1 MTSPGPAVTMASMR
15 AAVVDAFTDRAFA
28 GNPAAVVLLP
38 AHAPAPSPEWMQSV
52 AAEFGLSETAF
63 VSPLGGSQYRLR
75 WFTPSIEVELCGHA
89 TLATAHWLLEQGL
102 ESGPMSFRTMS
113 GWLQADGRPGEVTIS
128 LPLVP
133 VTDLQAPAGFDQAMG
148 FVSYDL
154 LGFTGQSEA
163 LQRNAL
169 VLVDPTDL
177 RDMQLNLRKL
187 ASLPLGGVIVTAVA
201 DEPAAAKGIDVL
213 SRYFAPALG
222 IDEDPV
228 TGSAH
233 STLAHYWCRELG
245 SPRFRAAQLSPR
257 GGLLDVFLDDSG
269 DEPVVRVTG
278 GAVTMMDVT
287 LRV

>member
-1 MTSPGPAVTMASMR
+1 MR

-38 AHAPAPSPEWMQSV
+38 VDAPTPSPEWMQSV

-63 VSPLGGSQYRLR
+63 VSPLGASQYRLR

-102 ESGPMSFRTMS
+102 ETGPMSFRTMS
-113 GWLQADGRPGEVTIS
+113 GWLTATGVPGHVTIG

-133 VTDLQAPAGFDQAMG
+133 LADTRAPEGFDQAMG
-148 FVSYDL
+148 FLSYDL

-163 LQRNAL
+163 LQRNAM
-169 VLVDPTDL
+169 VLVDPLDL
-177 RDMQLNLRKL
+177 RDLHLNLRKL
-187 ASLPLGGVIVTAVA
+187 AQLPLGGVIVTARA
-201 DEPAAAKGIDVL
+201 DDSAASKGIDVL

-233 STLAHYWCRELG
+233 STLADFWCRELG
-245 SPRFRAAQLSPR
+245 TRSFRAAQTSPR
-257 GGLLDVFLDDSG
+257 GGLIDVHLDDSG
-269 DEPVVRVTG
+269 EDQVVRLTG
-278 GAVTMMDVT
+278 GALTTMDVT

>member
-1 MTSPGPAVTMASMR
+1 MR

-38 AHAPAPSPEWMQSV
+38 PDVPAPAPGWMQSV
-52 AAEFGLSETAF
+52 AAEFALSETAF
-63 VSPLGGSQYRLR
+63 VTPLGGSQYQLR
-75 WFTPSIEVELCGHA
+75 WFTPSIEVDLCGHA

-102 ESGPMSFRTMS
+102 ETGAMSFRTMS
-113 GWLQADGRPGEVTIS
+113 GWLRAEGAPGRVTIT

-133 VTDLQAPAGFDQAMG
+133 VTRSTRAPEGFDEAMG
-148 FVSYDL
+148 FPGYRL

-169 VLVDPTDL
+169 VRVEAADL
-177 RDMQLNLRKL
+177 RDVQVDLRRL
-187 ASLPLGGVIVTAVA
+187 ACLPLGGVIVTARA
-201 DEPAAAKGIDVL
+201 DGTTAAEGVDVL

-233 STLAHYWCRELG
+233 STLADYWCRELG
-245 SPRFRAAQLSPR
+245 TDRFRAAQLSPR
-257 GGLLDVFLDDSG
+257 GGLLDVRLDDGG

-278 GAVTMMDVT
+278 GAVTTMDVA
-287 LRV
+287 LRVQA

>member
-1 MTSPGPAVTMASMR
+1 MR

-28 GNPAAVVLLP
+28 GNPAAVVWLDPEAPTP
-38 AHAPAPSPEWMQSV
+38 ALGWMQRV
-52 AAEFGLSETAF
+52 ASEFGLSETAF
-63 VSPLGGSQYRLR
+63 VSPLGPGQYRLR
-75 WFTPSIEVELCGHA
+75 WFTPTVEVELCGHA

-102 ESGPMSFRTMS
+102 ETGPMTFRTMS
-113 GWLQADGRPGEVTIS
+113 GRLSADGSPGDVRIG

-133 VTDLQAPAGFDQAMG
+133 VGDRRAPDGFEQAMG
-148 FVSYDL
+148 FLSYEL
-154 LGFTGQSEA
+154 VGFTDQSEA

-169 VLVDPTDL
+169 VLVDAVDL

-187 ASLPLGGVIVTAVA
+187 AQLPLGGVIATAAA
-201 DEPAAAKGIDVL
+201 DDVNAAKGVDVL

-233 STLAHYWCRELG
+233 CTLADYWCGELG
-245 SPRFRAAQLSPR
+245 RRSFRAAQVSER
-257 GGLLDVFLDDSG
+257 GGLLDVELDDSR
-269 DEPVVRVTG
+269 DEPLVLLRG
-278 GAVTMMDVT
+278 GAVTTMEVT

>member
-1 MTSPGPAVTMASMR
+1 MR

-38 AHAPAPSPEWMQSV
+38 ADAPTPSPRWMQQV
-52 AAEFGLSETAF
+52 AAEFALSETAF
-63 VSPLGGSQYRLR
+63 VEPLGGSRYRLR

-102 ESGPMSFRTMS
+102 ESGPMTFRTMS
-113 GWLQADGRPGEVTIS
+113 GWLAADGRPGEVTIT
-128 LPLVP
+128 LPVVPLVD
-133 VTDLQAPAGFDQAMG
+133 TRAPDGFDQAMG
-148 FVSYDL
+148 FLSYEL

-163 LQRNAL
+163 LQRNAM
-169 VLVDPTDL
+169 VLVDPVDL
-177 RDMQLNLRKL
+177 RDVTLNLRKL
-187 ASLPLGGVIVTAVA
+187 ASLPLGGVIVTAAA
-201 DEPAAAKGIDVL
+201 DETAAARGVDVL

-233 STLAHYWCRELG
+233 ATLAGYWCRQLG
-245 SPRFRAAQLSPR
+245 RSSFRAWQLSER
-257 GGLLDVFLDDSG
+257 GGALDVVLDDRG
-269 DEPVVRVTG
+269 EEPVVHLTG